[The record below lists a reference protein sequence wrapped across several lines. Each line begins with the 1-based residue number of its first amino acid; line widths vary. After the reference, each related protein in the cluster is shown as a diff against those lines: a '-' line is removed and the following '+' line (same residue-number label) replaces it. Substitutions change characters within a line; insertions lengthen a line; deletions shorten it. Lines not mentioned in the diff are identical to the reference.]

1 MDLELRDRIVLVTG
15 SSRGIGRGI
24 VEGFLR
30 EGSTIIVT
38 GREAASLER
47 AHKDLAAIWGDQRIY
62 PFQGDLTDEQTMNDL
77 VQTIE
82 ARFSRLD
89 VLVCNIG
96 SGRSVPPLD
105 EDEAEWDRVLGI
117 NLLSTSTAIRACVP
131 LMEKTGGAI
140 ALTSSIAGL
149 EALGAPA
156 TYSAAKAA
164 LNSYSKNLSRP
175 LAAKRI
181 RINVVCPGNI
191 MFNDSV
197 WDRRVAEDR
206 EGTLAMLDRDVP
218 LSRFGRLEEIADAVV
233 FLASERASFITGAC
247 LVVDGGQTRSF

>member
-1 MDLELRDRIVLVTG
+1 MRDRVVLVTG

-24 VEGFLR
+24 VEGFQR
-30 EGSTIIVT
+30 EGSTVIVT
-38 GREAASLER
+38 GREAASLDKTYEE
-47 AHKDLAAIWGDQRIY
+47 LAASWGEEHVY
-62 PFQGDLTDEQTMNDL
+62 SFQGDLTDEQTMNEL
-77 VQTIE
+77 VQTVE
-82 ARFSRLD
+82 TRFSRLD

-96 SGRSVPPLD
+96 SGRSVPPLS
-105 EDEAEWDRVLGI
+105 EDQTEWDRVLRI
-117 NLLSTSTAIRACVP
+117 NLLSASAAVNACVP

-140 ALTSSIAGL
+140 VLTSSITGL

-191 MFNDSV
+191 MFQGSV
-197 WDRRVAEDR
+197 WDRRMAEDR
-206 EGTLAMLDRDVP
+206 EGTVAMLDRDVP
-218 LSRFGRLEEIADAVV
+218 LSRFGLPEEIADAVV